1 MQIPAH
7 HPEHWQDYELLDCGN
22 FEKLERFGQVVLIRP
37 EPQALWQPVWSAEEW
52 QKMAHGR
59 FEQQGSNAGSWVA
72 LRKGLPEH
80 WYLKYNSEQL
90 KLKFR
95 LALTGFKHVGIF
107 PEQADNWEYIAQQVK
122 RLGQGARI
130 LNLFAYTGGA
140 SLAAKQAGAD
150 VIHLDSVK
158 QVVSWSRSN
167 MELSGLTDI
176 RWLVEDARKFVQREV
191 KRGRTYQGIMLDP
204 PAYGLGPNGE
214 RWKLEEQL
222 GPMMEDV
229 FRLLDPEGHFLVLNA
244 YSLGLSSLIVDNFLA
259 QHYGVH
265 QRESGELYLQ
275 ARSGVKLPLGVFGR
289 ASL

>member
-1 MQIPAH
+1 MHIAAH
-7 HPEHWQDYELLDCGN
+7 HPQHWQDYELLDCGN
-22 FEKLERFGQVVLIRP
+22 FEKLERFGEVVLIRP

-59 FEQQGSNAGSWVA
+59 FDQQGSNAGSWVA

-107 PEQADNWEYIAQQVK
+107 PEQADNWEYIANSVK
-122 RLGQGARI
+122 KIGQGARV

-167 MELSGLTDI
+167 MELSGLSDI

-229 FRLLDPEGHFLVLNA
+229 FRLLDPQGHFLVLNA
-244 YSLGLSSLIVDNFLA
+244 YSLGLSSLIIDNFLA
-259 QHYGVH
+259 QHYNTA

-289 ASL
+289 AFL

>member
-22 FEKLERFGQVVLIRP
+22 FEKLERFGQIVLIRP

-122 RLGQGARI
+122 RLGQGARV

-259 QHYGVH
+259 HHYGLE

-275 ARSGVKLPLGVFGR
+275 ARSGMKLPLGVFGR

>member
-1 MQIPAH
+1 
-7 HPEHWQDYELLDCGN
+7 
-22 FEKLERFGQVVLIRP
+22 
-37 EPQALWQPVWSAEEW
+37 
-52 QKMAHGR
+52 
-59 FEQQGSNAGSWVA
+59 

-122 RLGQGARI
+122 RLGQGARV

-259 QHYGVH
+259 QHYGLE

-275 ARSGVKLPLGVFGR
+275 ARSGMKLPLGVFGR

>member
-22 FEKLERFGQVVLIRP
+22 FEKLERFGQIVLIRP

-122 RLGQGARI
+122 RLGQGARV

-229 FRLLDPEGHFLVLNA
+229 FRLLDPERHFLVLNA

-259 QHYGVH
+259 QHYGLE

-275 ARSGVKLPLGVFGR
+275 ARSGMKLPLGVFGR

>member
-1 MQIPAH
+1 MQIAAH
-7 HPEHWQDYELLDCGN
+7 HPQHWQDYELLDCGN
-22 FEKLERFGQVVLIRP
+22 FEKLERFGEIVLIRP

-59 FEQQGSNAGSWVA
+59 FEQQGSNSGSWVA

-122 RLGQGARI
+122 RLGQGARV

-167 MELSGLTDI
+167 MELSGLSDI

-191 KRGRTYQGIMLDP
+191 KRGRTYHGIMLDP

-259 QHYGVH
+259 QHYGLG

-289 ASL
+289 ASS

>member
-7 HPEHWQDYELLDCGN
+7 HPEYWQDYELLDCGN
-22 FEKLERFGQVVLIRP
+22 FEKLERFGQIVLIRP

-59 FEQQGSNAGSWVA
+59 FEQQGSNAGLWVA

-122 RLGQGARI
+122 RLGQGARV

-259 QHYGVH
+259 QHYGLE

-275 ARSGVKLPLGVFGR
+275 ARSGMKLPLGVFGR

>member
-22 FEKLERFGQVVLIRP
+22 FEKLERFGQIVLIRP

-122 RLGQGARI
+122 RLGQGARV

-229 FRLLDPEGHFLVLNA
+229 FHLLDPEGHFLVLNA

-259 QHYGVH
+259 QHYGLE

-275 ARSGVKLPLGVFGR
+275 ARSGMKLPLGVFGR

>member
-1 MQIPAH
+1 LQIPAH

-22 FEKLERFGQVVLIRP
+22 FEKLERFGQIVLIRP

-122 RLGQGARI
+122 RLGQGARV

-259 QHYGVH
+259 HHYGLE

-275 ARSGVKLPLGVFGR
+275 ARSGMKLPLGVFGR

>member
-1 MQIPAH
+1 MQIPAY

-22 FEKLERFGQVVLIRP
+22 FEKLERFGQIVLIRP

-122 RLGQGARI
+122 RFGQGARV

-259 QHYGVH
+259 QHYGLE

-275 ARSGVKLPLGVFGR
+275 ARSGMKLPLGVFGR

>member
-22 FEKLERFGQVVLIRP
+22 FEKLERFGQIVLIRP

-122 RLGQGARI
+122 RLGQGARV

-259 QHYGVH
+259 QHYGIE

-275 ARSGVKLPLGVFGR
+275 ARSGIKLPLGVFGR

>member
-22 FEKLERFGQVVLIRP
+22 FEKLERFGQIVLIRP

-122 RLGQGARI
+122 RLGQGARV

-259 QHYGVH
+259 QHYGLE

-275 ARSGVKLPLGVFGR
+275 ARSGMKLPLGVFGR